1 MTRRIDSAGRIPRFI
16 FFLFLTASFLALSPA
31 CASLTLPTEFKAIDK
46 PYDDG
51 SSILLIWSNSPNDSP
66 KVDYIV
72 YASTATVAQFEP
84 RMRMLSHRHHLTDSP
99 SLFGFAATNKDY
111 HYAEIELPVDK
122 KGHPIQEFFK
132 LGMTDGV
139 ETVVLDKIVTAIPK
153 VDYFSWNKINNFI
166 ILLVMFVAV
175 YYFVNRAKRN
185 PNIFL
190 RKIPGLEAV
199 DEAVGRATE
208 MGKPLLYLT
217 GSYDMDSISTIASVN
232 ILAHIAKKV
241 AQYDSRLIVPCRQPV
256 AMTVCQEVVR
266 EAYINAGRP
275 DAYNANDIFLIA
287 AQQFSF
293 VAAVDGLM
301 MREKPA
307 ANFFLGTFGGEAL
320 LLAETGAMS
329 GAIQISGTDS
339 TYQIPFFIA
348 ACDYCLIGEEL
359 YAASA
364 YLSREPKLLGS
375 LRGQDTGKI
384 LLTVAIALGALFIT
398 IYQVAPLAWLES
410 ILHFLSVR

>member
-1 MTRRIDSAGRIPRFI
+1 MTTLAECTRRTPTFFVFALCILPFFIPSA
-16 FFLFLTASFLALSPA
+16 ANAA
-31 CASLTLPTEFKAIDK
+31 LTLPSELKALDK

-51 SSILLIWSNSPNDSP
+51 SSILLVWPNSPSDNP

-72 YASTATVAQFEP
+72 YASTSTVGLFVP
-84 RMRMLSHRHHLTDSP
+84 KMHIPSHTSHLTDSP
-99 SLFGFAATNKDY
+99 SLFGFAKSNKDF
-111 HYAEIELPVDK
+111 HYAEMEIPRDK
-122 KGHPIQEFFK
+122 KGRVIQEYFK
-132 LGMTDGV
+132 IGMTDGM
-139 ETVVLDKIVTAIPK
+139 ETALLEKVVTAVPK
-153 VDYFSWNKINNFI
+153 ENFFSWNKTNNLI
-166 ILLVMFVAV
+166 ILMIIFVAV
-175 YYFVNRAKRN
+175 YYFVRRAKRN

-217 GSYDMDSISTIASVN
+217 GSYDMNQVSTIASVN

-241 AQYDSRLIVPCRQPV
+241 AQYDSRLIVPCRWAV
-256 AMTVCQEVVR
+256 TMTVAQEVVR

-320 LLAETGAMS
+320 LLAEAGAIT
-329 GAIQISGTDS
+329 GAIQIAGTDS
-339 TYQIPFFIA
+339 TYQIPFLIA

-384 LLTVAIALGALFIT
+384 LFTVAIALGALFIT
-398 IYQVAPLAWLES
+398 VYQVVPAAWLQS
-410 ILHFLSVR
+410 ILHFLTVR

>member
-1 MTRRIDSAGRIPRFI
+1 MTRRIDSAGRIPKFI

-31 CASLTLPTEFKAIDK
+31 CASLTLPTEFKAIDR
-46 PYDDG
+46 PYDEG
-51 SSILLIWSNSPNDSP
+51 NAVLVIWNKSPNESP
-66 KVDYIV
+66 TVEYIV
-72 YASTATVAQFEP
+72 YATTSTVMQFEP
-84 RMRMLSHRHHLTDSP
+84 VARIPSMTNLLTDSP
-99 SLFGFAATNKDY
+99 SLFGFAETNKDY

-153 VDYFSWNKINNFI
+153 ADLFSWNKINNLI

-217 GSYDMDSISTIASVN
+217 GSYDMDQISTIASVN

-320 LLAETGAMS
+320 LLAETGAIS

-339 TYQIPFFIA
+339 MYQIPFFIA

-384 LLTVAIALGALFIT
+384 LLTVAIALGAFFIT
-398 IYQVAPLAWLES
+398 VYQLTPAPWLES